1 MATLVNIQSA
11 YKLAFADKSDEIS
24 NQIGSTA
31 DELRD
36 ESIVE
41 VVRWYA
47 ARMPRLKVNLLPAHT
62 SPYFTVPTEWLEN
75 SSRIV
80 FIEFPIDQDPP
91 LYLSPKQ
98 NRIVKRE
105 TGDFIYIFSNPDGQF
120 RLGFTTK
127 HDDDA
132 STIPDLHEEILGKF
146 AAAVAAVATADFY
159 AHTIVNNVDA
169 VNYRTKEQEWRD
181 LGKNLR
187 EQVDRHLRRDEMALR
202 RATDSGAYFR
212 GWAH

>member
-1 MATLVNIQSA
+1 MAALANIQSA
-11 YKLAFADKSDEIS
+11 YKLAFADRDNAVSK
-24 NQIGSTA
+24 QIESAT

-41 VVRWYA
+41 AVRWYA
-47 ARMPRLKVNLLPAHT
+47 ARMPRLKVNLIPSQA
-62 SPYFTVPTEWLEN
+62 SPYFTVPAEWLEN

-80 FIEFPIDQDPP
+80 FVEFPIDQDPP
-91 LYLSPKQ
+91 FYLSPKDH
-98 NRIVKRE
+98 RIVKRE
-105 TGDFIYIFSNPDGQF
+105 TGDFIFFHSNPDDQF

-127 HDDDA
+127 HEDDA
-132 STIPDLHEEILGKF
+132 STLPALHEEIVGKF
-146 AAAVAAVATADFY
+146 AAAVAAVAVADFY

-187 EQVDRHLRRDEMALR
+187 DQVDRHLRRDEMALR

-212 GWAH
+212 GWAR